1 MTEIASFEISPQVT
15 DPLRGAEMLAE
26 GNTEPLVLASEAAEP
41 EPPFSALV
49 PPLQLGLPTVTPG
62 MEGRLAGGL
71 LASGECRI
79 CIRKLRS

>member
-1 MTEIASFEISPQVT
+1 MTEISSFETSPQVT
-15 DPLRGAEMLAE
+15 DPLRGADVLAE
-26 GNTEPLVLASEAAEP
+26 GDIEPLVLASEPDEP

-49 PPLQLGLPTVTPG
+49 PPLGLPTVTPG
-62 MEGRLAGGL
+62 MLGRLAGGL